1 MLELAQQRMNTSMS
15 SLLHGSPLSVENLCD
30 AALNG
35 DQLAKDII
43 NDVGNNVGRIVA
55 IMVNLFNPDK
65 ILVGSP

>member
-15 SLLHGSPLSVENLCD
+15 SLLHGSPLNVENLCD
-30 AALNG
+30 AALKG